1 MVLARSMLLV
11 LAVVGLAGCMGGQS
25 AGDAVKER
33 MEQLSRSEYDK
44 AWETLHPRHQ
54 AIVPQDKFV
63 ECGLASEQVES
74 PVVDRVTIERETTEE
89 RTIPELGTIE
99 VRVVEAVLVKG
110 DLALTQFSEMIKEDG
125 EWRWVLSEDVLEDFR
140 AGECP

>member
-1 MVLARSMLLV
+1 MSVTRSILVAMAVLV
-11 LAVVGLAGCMGGQS
+11 LTACMSSQS

-54 AIVPQDKFV
+54 AIVSREKFV
-63 ECGLASEQVES
+63 ECGLASEQIES
-74 PVVDRVTIERETTEE
+74 PVVDRVTIESETTEE
-89 RTIPELGTIE
+89 RTIPELGTVE

-110 DLALTQFSEMIKEDG
+110 DLALTQFSEMVREDG
-125 EWRWVLSEDVLEDFR
+125 DWRWVLSESVLEDFR